1 MLELANFANKPQVV
15 REKGPARLDFSRYE
29 SLADEDFACG
39 DGVVAR
45 IENRTVLV
53 EGESVERAALGGD
66 HFAPTLFPTRIAC
79 VPAHEVA
86 RRGLDPLGLYVGER
100 ACEET
105 RSLHDFA
112 RKDPAPR
119 LLGANR
125 PRPEPELDPA
135 RAEIGRRPE
144 VAFRGLRTDV
154 AQQAGK
160 KRTVHLFIG
169 CGRSVLSPA
178 EFFDDRIELFVDV
191 APLAHAA
198 GREETAVE
206 FRVEFAVALLFGLR
220 LFVPAPELHKA
231 QEVRTFVGKFLVCTV
246 GRFLLVERS
255 FARILHRKPRADD
268 EEFRKASE
276 FASGQ
281 QHASELRVD
290 GETREFAADLREFT
304 FGGERTEF
312 LQNRDPVRDRARR
325 RRLEEGKLADVA
337 ELERLGAQNDR
348 GKIRAEDF
356 RIRKGGTAREV
367 LFVIESNADAFGHA
381 AASARALIGGRL
393 THGFDE
399 KLIDLA
405 AVRVALHARHPRID
419 HVADPRNRD
428 RSFGDVRREHDATK
442 PRGFEDLFLV
452 RRGESR
458 KEREDFHLPHAGLSK
473 ELFGLA
479 DFPLARQKDEDVAPA
494 RHFEFA
500 HGVFDR
506 FEHRA
511 VVRLVD
517 VVQGTPADFDGIGA
531 ARNVEDRCR
540 LPVFVGKV
548 LGKTFRVDRRGRDDH
563 LEVGALRQKAL
574 QVTEQKVDVDASLVR
589 FVDDDRVVGAKK
601 GIGLGFRKENPVRHE
616 FDRRPRM
623 SLVGKAHLVADDVA
637 QVRLQFF
644 GDALRN
650 RTCRN
655 AARLRV
661 GDHARFAAA
670 GHHGDLRELRRF
682 ARPRLTAD
690 DDDAVVAHGANEL
703 FAVFGDGESRH
714 QFEGRHG
721 RAALGVAE
729 TPVFAAGPVFRRR
742 LIPDR
747 GFRRSGRSLRIGILR
762 ARPTV
767 LHGFSASTIVRA
779 TLGLDGLFV
788 RTVLLSHRGERR
800 AEGVVAAASRRS
812 RASRRRGARAPRAGR
827 RGRRPLRFA
836 HFPGGRSLGRLIANE
851 ARGRRRGLCGTLFR
865 LLLAAALFFGLDALR
880 LLLARLFKRT
890 LDFGAD
896 FLKGGPQGTIGHTG
910 LRKRDRTSL
919 GVRSSG

>member
-1 MLELANFANKPQVV
+1 M
-15 REKGPARLDFSRYE
+15 
-29 SLADEDFACG
+29 
-39 DGVVAR
+39 
-45 IENRTVLV
+45 
-53 EGESVERAALGGD
+53 
-66 HFAPTLFPTRIAC
+66 
-79 VPAHEVA
+79 
-86 RRGLDPLGLYVGER
+86 
-100 ACEET
+100 
-105 RSLHDFA
+105 
-112 RKDPAPR
+112 
-119 LLGANR
+119 
-125 PRPEPELDPA
+125 
-135 RAEIGRRPE
+135 
-144 VAFRGLRTDV
+144 
-154 AQQAGK
+154 
-160 KRTVHLFIG
+160 
-169 CGRSVLSPA
+169 
-178 EFFDDRIELFVDV
+178 
-191 APLAHAA
+191 
-198 GREETAVE
+198 
-206 FRVEFAVALLFGLR
+206 
-220 LFVPAPELHKA
+220 
-231 QEVRTFVGKFLVCTV
+231 CTV

-255 FARILHRKPRADD
+255 FARILHREPGADD

-356 RIRKGGTAREV
+356 RIRKGGTAGKV
-367 LFVIESNADAFGHA
+367 LFVVEANADALGHA
-381 AASARALIGGRL
+381 AASARALVRRRL
-393 THGFDE
+393 AHGFDQE
-399 KLIDLA
+399 LIDLA
-405 AVRVALHARHPRID
+405 AIRVALDAREARID
-419 HVADPRNRD
+419 HIADAGHRNRG
-428 RSFGDVRREHDATK
+428 FGDVRREHDAAK
-442 PRGFEDLFLV
+442 ARGLEDLFLV
-452 RRGESR
+452 RRGKSCKKR
-458 KEREDFHLPHAGLSK
+458 QDFDFAHAGLSK
-473 ELFGLA
+473 EFFRLA
-479 DFPLARQKDEDVAPA
+479 DFALARQENEDVAPP

-500 HGVFDR
+500 HGVLDR
-506 FEHRA
+506 FEHGA

-517 VVQGTPADFDGIGA
+517 VVQGTPADFHGIGA
-531 ARNVEDRCR
+531 ARNVEDRSG
-540 LPVFVGKV
+540 LAVGVGKV
-548 LGKTFRVDRRGRDDH
+548 VGKALGVDRRGRDDH
-563 LEVGALRQKAL
+563 LEVGALREKAL
-574 QVTEQKVDVDASLVR
+574 QVAKQKVDVDASLVR

-623 SLVGKAHLVADDVA
+623 SLVGKAHLVAHDVT

-650 RTCRN
+650 GTRRN
-655 AARLRV
+655 AARLRM
-661 GDHARFAAA
+661 GDHARFAAS

-682 ARPRLTAD
+682 ARPRFAAD
-690 DDDAVVAHGANEL
+690 DDDAVFAHGANEL

-729 TPVFAAGPVFRRR
+729 TPLFAAGLVFRRR

-767 LHGFSASTIVRA
+767 LRGFSASTIVRA

-836 HFPGGRSLGRLIANE
+836 RLPGGRSLGRLPANE
-851 ARGRRRGLCGTLFR
+851 ARGRRGGSGGLRGALFR
-865 LLLAAALFFGLDALR
+865 LLLAAALLFGLDALR

-890 LDFGAD
+890 LHFGAD
-896 FLKGGPQGTIGHTG
+896 FLKGGPQGTIGHIG
-910 LRKRDRTSL
+910 LRKRDRTSQS
-919 GVRSSG
+919 VRSSG